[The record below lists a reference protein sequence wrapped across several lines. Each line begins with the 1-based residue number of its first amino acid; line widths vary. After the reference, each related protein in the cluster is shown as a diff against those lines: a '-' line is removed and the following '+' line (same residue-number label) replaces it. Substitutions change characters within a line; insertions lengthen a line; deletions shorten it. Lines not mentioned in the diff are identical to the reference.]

1 MIDPRYSPFEQFLID
16 RDKDIRRIAGRTRS
30 EITAEDVRN
39 EAWIFAVE
47 LSQTGNIAAEIVNLE
62 FQEKV
67 LSHLFQYFVRY
78 TEHNVRNAVRLD
90 QQAYEDG
97 PADRY
102 DLLDHLS
109 AGGLSDPLSLLLA
122 WESAPSGSGEPDPLH
137 TQAGAYYH
145 LLGRHDG
152 KITTLA
158 EYLQISASHC
168 YRCYGRVRQLAEAQW
183 SMAFAPAANA
193 TEPPLKPWRK
203 FRVVRAP
210 RQLDFRFHEWA
221 LW

>member
-1 MIDPRYSPFEQFLID
+1 VA
-16 RDKDIRRIAGRTRS
+16 DI
-30 EITAEDVRN
+30 VHP
-39 EAWIFAVE
+39 
-47 LSQTGNIAAEIVNLE
+47 E

-67 LSHLFQYFVRY
+67 LSYLYQYFVRY

-90 QQAYEDG
+90 RQAYEDG

-109 AGGLSDPLSLLLA
+109 AGGFSDPLSLLLA
-122 WESAPSGSGEPDPLH
+122 WESTSPGDEEPDPLH

-145 LLGRHDG
+145 LLGRHGG
-152 KITTLA
+152 KIRTLA
-158 EYLQISASHC
+158 EYLQISTSHC
-168 YRCYGRVRQLAEAQW
+168 HRCYGRVRRQAASQW

-203 FRVVRAP
+203 FRARRAP
-210 RQLDFRFHEWA
+210 RQLDFGFHEWA